1 MGFVTD
7 VRTGA
12 YQQLQALQ
20 TALGSSVLAE
30 VRKYRPESYAL
41 GGPIAFVDAFRGA
54 IQQTTRLRSYAGSE
68 VDLVFILPKADNAEW
83 QDRADVLVDGL
94 LASWPVDG
102 HFVENAV
109 GEPVRVRTA
118 EDVDANGISFPAVIV
133 TIGRIA
139 HLEAR

>member
-12 YQQLQALQ
+12 YQQLVDLQ
-20 TALGSSVLAE
+20 TAVGSEALVE

-41 GGPIAFVDAFRGA
+41 GGPIAFVDQFRGA
-54 IQQTTRLRSYAGSE
+54 VQQTTRLRSYAGSE

-83 QDRADVLVDGL
+83 QERADTLVDGL

-118 EDVDANGISFPAVIV
+118 EDVDVSGTSFPAVIV

-139 HLEAR
+139 YLEAR

>member
-12 YQQLQALQ
+12 YQQLVDLKAAVGD
-20 TALGSSVLAE
+20 TVLAE
-30 VRKYRPESYAL
+30 VHRVRPESYSLSAA
-41 GGPIAFVDAFRGA
+41 IAFVDQFRGTFA
-54 IQQTTRLRSYAGSE
+54 QTSRLRSYAGSE
-68 VDLVFILPKADNAEW
+68 VDLVFIIPRTVNAEA
-83 QDRADVLVDGL
+83 QESTDTLVDAL
-94 LASWPVDG
+94 LSSWPVDG

-109 GEPVRVRTA
+109 GEPVRVRTT
-118 EDVDANGISFPAVIV
+118 EDVDNNGISFPAVVV

>member
-12 YQQLQALQ
+12 YDQLVALQ
-20 TALGSSVLAE
+20 TAVGSDVLAE
-30 VRKYRPESYAL
+30 VRRFRPESYAL
-41 GGPIAFVDAFRGA
+41 GAAFAFVDAFRGSIA
-54 IQQTTRLRSYAGSE
+54 QTTRLRSYAGSE

-83 QDRADVLVDGL
+83 QDTADTLVDGL

-118 EDVDANGISFPAVIV
+118 EDVDVSGTSFPAVIV

>member
-12 YQQLQALQ
+12 FQQLQALQ
-20 TALGSSVLAE
+20 TAVGTDALAVVL
-30 VRKYRPESYAL
+30 RNRPEAYA
-41 GGPIAFVDAFRGA
+41 PRCAFVDQFRGA
-54 IQQTTRLRSYAGSE
+54 VTQTGRLRSYANSE
-68 VDLVFILPKADNAEW
+68 VDLVFILPKASNAEG
-83 QDRADVLVDGL
+83 QDEGDDLVDAL

-109 GEPVRVRTA
+109 GEPVRIRTA
-118 EDVDANGISFPAVIV
+118 EDVDNNGVSYPAVIV

>member
-12 YQQLQALQ
+12 YQQLVDLQ
-20 TALGSSVLAE
+20 TAVGSSALVE

-41 GGPIAFVDAFRGA
+41 GGPIAFVDQFRA
-54 IQQTTRLRSYAGSE
+54 SVQQTVRLRSYAGSE

-83 QDRADVLVDGL
+83 QETADTLVDAL
-94 LASWPVDG
+94 LSSWPVDG

-118 EDVDANGISFPAVIV
+118 EDVDVSGTSFPAVIV

>member
-12 YQQLQALQ
+12 FEQLQALQ
-20 TALGSSVLAE
+20 AAVGTDALPVVL
-30 VRKYRPESYAL
+30 RYRPESYAA
-41 GGPIAFVDAFRGA
+41 PCAFVDQFRGA
-54 IQQTTRLRSYAGSE
+54 VVQTGRLRSYANSE
-68 VDLVFILPKADNAEW
+68 VDLVLILPKASNAEGTE
-83 QDRADVLVDGL
+83 DGDTLVDAL

-109 GEPVRVRTA
+109 GEPVRIRTA
-118 EDVDANGISFPAVIV
+118 EDVDNNGTSFPAVIV

>member
-1 MGFVTD
+1 MGFTTD

-12 YQQLQALQ
+12 YQQLVALQ
-20 TALGSSVLAE
+20 TAVGTSVLGE
-30 VRKYRPESYAL
+30 VLRARPEGYAL
-41 GGPIAFVDAFRGA
+41 GAAVAFVDGFRGSIA
-54 IQQTTRLRSYAGSE
+54 QTNRLRSYAGSE
-68 VDLVFILPKADNAEW
+68 VDLVFILPKAVNAEA
-83 QDRADVLVDGL
+83 QESADTLVDAL

-118 EDVDANGISFPAVIV
+118 EDVDNNGVSWPAVIV

>member
-12 YQQLQALQ
+12 FEQLEALQ
-20 TALGSSVLAE
+20 TAVGSESLVE
-30 VRKYRPESYAL
+30 VFRVRPESYAL
-41 GGPIAFVDAFRGA
+41 GGPIAFVDQFRGSV
-54 IQQTTRLRSYAGSE
+54 QQTARLRSYAGCE
-68 VDLVFILPKADNAEW
+68 VDLIIVLPKADNAEW
-83 QDRADVLVDGL
+83 QEGADTLTDAL

-102 HFVENAV
+102 HFVDNAV
-109 GEPVRVRTA
+109 GEPVRIRTA
-118 EDVDANGISFPAVIV
+118 EDVDVNGVSYPAVVV